1 MTIIQSIR
9 AAAIGLPIF
18 IAAAAQAQVAVIS
31 CQAPEVWLRDIAALV
46 CEAGA
51 YERLDNPS
59 GYDPSVGDP
68 LGDAS
73 RTDPLDG
80 AVPLYAAKC
89 LPDRANN
96 PGIGDKPV
104 HCY

>member
-1 MTIIQSIR
+1 MTIIQSTR
-9 AAAIGLPIF
+9 AAAIGLPLF
-18 IAAAAQAQVAVIS
+18 MAAAAQAQVAVIS
-31 CQAPEVWLRDIAALV
+31 CEAPEVWLRDIAALV

-51 YERLDNPS
+51 LERLDNLS

-80 AVPLYAAKC
+80 AVPVYAAKC
-89 LPDRANN
+89 LPDRAYN
-96 PGIGDKPV
+96 PEIQDKPA

>member
-1 MTIIQSIR
+1 MTIIQSTR
-9 AAAIGLPIF
+9 AAAIGLPLF
-18 IAAAAQAQVAVIS
+18 MAAAAQAQVAVIS
-31 CQAPEVWLRDIAALV
+31 
-46 CEAGA
+46 
-51 YERLDNPS
+51 LDNLS

-80 AVPLYAAKC
+80 AVPVYAAKC
-89 LPDRANN
+89 LPDRAYN
-96 PGIGDKPV
+96 PEIQDKPA